1 MGQYQ
6 DSLRKY
12 GGGFREMMFYQHLL
26 ALPIF
31 LISASS
37 MAEHAQLWSTSQPA
51 APALAQLF
59 GLSPASVASALG
71 PVADVPVMWVYVGAN
86 VLCQYVC
93 VRGVFVLNQAAGA
106 LTLQLALTVRKFLSL
121 FLSIWFFGNTF
132 TKYHWTG
139 ASLAFAAILVY
150 NVFKR
155 TPGTGKEAA
164 SSAKKTQ

>member
-31 LISASS
+31 AISAAS
-37 MAEHAQLWSTSQPA
+37 MSEHARLWSTSQPA

-59 GLSPASVASALG
+59 GLGPATTAAALG
-71 PVADVPVMWVYVGAN
+71 PLASVPVMWVYVAAN

-132 TKYHWTG
+132 TRYHWTG

-155 TPGTGKEAA
+155 RKAGGADG
-164 SSAKKTQ
+164 AKKSQ